1 MLLLACL
8 VVLHVTAAAASSAAV
23 GGGGGGGAE
32 MLFSD
37 LRLGSSFAL
46 RNSMDLDFFKDDLED
61 PSLLPLR
68 RPR

>member
-1 MLLLACL
+1 MLLLAGL
-8 VVLHVTAAAASSAAV
+8 VVLHVTVAAASSAAV
-23 GGGGGGGAE
+23 GGGCCGAE

>member
-23 GGGGGGGAE
+23 GGGGGGAE

>member
-1 MLLLACL
+1 MLLLAGL

-23 GGGGGGGAE
+23 GGGCGAD